1 MCIEFLIQN
10 GILLHFLSHLS
21 YQYEVLVTNV
31 SEKTF
36 PYLGEVIHVI
46 ESVWSNCTKMKQVTW
61 FCVVGHL
68 VTFTLPFK
76 EQD

>member
-1 MCIEFLIQN
+1 
-10 GILLHFLSHLS
+10 
-21 YQYEVLVTNV
+21 VTNV